1 MNRNTRLR
9 KLTAAALVAALVFI
23 VTFLIRIP
31 IPVASGGYV
40 NLGDTVIY
48 LGALILGG
56 WPGAAAAAVGSAL
69 SDLIAGYVVYAP
81 ATFIIKG
88 LMGLVCGLLARR
100 AGFARFT
107 VAALMSGAVM
117 VAGYFLFEALFFNLN
132 QAIVSVPF
140 NLMQWIGGVI
150 AALALYPAAR
160 RVRLDK
166 E

>member
-1 MNRNTRLR
+1 
-9 KLTAAALVAALVFI
+9 
-23 VTFLIRIP
+23 LIRIP